1 VQSALSCSGR
11 AVCRWLGINR
21 STLRYRPK
29 PKPDR
34 KRLLESEIVR
44 LSREHPTL
52 GYKKIAGK
60 LRSLGYLANKKL
72 VQRVRRE
79 EGLRVPPRRPR
90 RRRQGLSTGLPQKA
104 LRRNHVWAWDFVS
117 DYTQRGGKLRAFNL
131 IDEYTRQCHCIHAD
145 RAIKAS
151 DVLAL
156 LQEAIREHG
165 APECIRS
172 DNGPEFIAKA
182 IQGWLAESGIKT
194 LYIDPGCPWQNGYAE
209 SFNSRFREEC
219 LDRELIYTL
228 SESRVIFADWK
239 DYYNNHRPH
248 RSLGL
253 LTPSEFATKQNESAC
268 GSDRPSG
275 DLRLRQLKPKP
286 KNKKPVENLSFKP
299 S

>member
-1 VQSALSCSGR
+1 MPEG
-11 AVCRWLGINR
+11 
-21 STLRYRPK
+21 
-29 PKPDR
+29 
-34 KRLLESEIVR
+34 KRLLEAEIVQV
-44 LSREHPTL
+44 SREHPTL
-52 GYKKIAGK
+52 GYKKLAAK
-60 LRSLGYLANKKL
+60 LRSLGYRANKKM

-79 EGLRVPPRRPR
+79 EGLQVPPRRPR
-90 RRRQGLSTGLPQKA
+90 KRRQGLSTGLPQKA
-104 LRRNHVWAWDFVS
+104 VRRNHVWAWDFVS

-131 IDEYTRQCHCIHAD
+131 IDEFTRECQCIHAD

-156 LQEAIREHG
+156 LQKAIGEHG

-182 IQGWLAESGIKT
+182 IQRCLKDNGIKT
-194 LYIDPGCPWQNGYAE
+194 LYIDPGCPWRNGYAE

-228 SESRVIFADWK
+228 SESRVVFSDWR
-239 DYYNNHRPH
+239 DYYNKQRPH

-253 LTPSEFATKQNESAC
+253 LTPSEFATEQLEGPSRS
-268 GSDRPSG
+268 GRPTG
-275 DLRLRQLKPKP
+275 FLRRKET
-286 KNKKPVENLSFKP
+286 NNNINHENPVENLSLEP